1 MSKMGHSL
9 GRVQI
14 ALLLVL
20 LLAVVLVGQSVADAS
35 MPVSQ
40 VSGTGV
46 VLGRASFAYLTGVR
60 VFIAQ
65 VLWNRIDPILHEYYS
80 GVPLHKQTYM
90 LTTFN
95 VITLLDPQ
103 FEQPYYIGP
112 WILAREGHVD
122 AALELSAKGAANV
135 PDSGLLRTSYA
146 QMLFL
151 YGSDLDEAVKQA
163 NVATSGSIR
172 WLDAI
177 EQHDSYGILRAVY
190 MKAGMTDQAAEVL
203 RVIERLDAEIGDQLP
218 AEGHDHNGDGK
229 PDH

>member
-1 MSKMGHSL
+1 MGHSL
-9 GRVQI
+9 GRIQL

-40 VSGTGV
+40 VSGTEV

-60 VFIAQ
+60 VFVAQ

-95 VITLLDPQ
+95 AITLLDPQ

-112 WILAREGHVD
+112 WILAREERVD
-122 AALELSAKGAANV
+122 AALELSAKGVTSV
-135 PDSGLLRTSYA
+135 PESGLLRTSYA
-146 QMLFL
+146 QMLYL
-151 YGSDLDEAVKQA
+151 YGGELDEAVKQA
-163 NVATSGSIR
+163 DIATSTSTR

-177 EQHDSYGILRAVY
+177 EQHDAYGILRAVY
-190 MKAGMTDQAAEVL
+190 MKAGMTDKATEVL

-218 AEGHDHNGDGK
+218 AEGHDHDGDGK